1 MTRGFP
7 AYIHFAILRPYTWV
21 WPFISSDEEVWYS
34 RTDVFAPESFSSR
47 LLLLSRR
54 GDIFRRAVLA
64 GNYAVVVMDQSVHLL
79 FLNGTTVLKDTIGDV
94 GIGTP
99 WEDSVAVLDNTVL
112 WATAQGI
119 RVLQVASETNVDG
132 NRATLSWLTDLRF
145 ESWFREA
152 AQNGDRVDTGVD
164 RTNQTFR
171 FRRFKGNNVYQV
183 LQFSLR
189 TNRWTLLDDDN
200 GLRYASS
207 RYVEADE
214 KALPAMYSVDATGAA
229 LEVNLRSRSTAYA
242 ECIVQSNLVSPDWDV
257 RTDSLRHLVRPVFSP
272 LMVGDVIRFL
282 SHTPAV
288 QDTVRTVLT
297 AGYFSITFDPVPGLS
312 RMDSFVIGATRFRRR
327 YAPMQ
332 GARRENFKTLYENLL
347 RLRKGET
354 SGQLT
359 LRWYEDLS
367 NTPRTEQ
374 LFGVDGEGPINVLGS
389 KDAQGS
395 ALELELESL
404 DVNSDFEIESVEAA
418 IREETDSVVE
428 TS

>member
-1 MTRGFP
+1 
-7 AYIHFAILRPYTWV
+7 
-21 WPFISSDEEVWYS
+21 
-34 RTDVFAPESFSSR
+34 
-47 LLLLSRR
+47 
-54 GDIFRRAVLA
+54 
-64 GNYAVVVMDQSVHLL
+64 
-79 FLNGTTVLKDTIGDV
+79 
-94 GIGTP
+94 
-99 WEDSVAVLDNTVL
+99 
-112 WATAQGI
+112 
-119 RVLQVASETNVDG
+119 
-132 NRATLSWLTDLRF
+132 
-145 ESWFREA
+145 
-152 AQNGDRVDTGVD
+152 
-164 RTNQTFR
+164 
-171 FRRFKGNNVYQV
+171 
-183 LQFSLR
+183 
-189 TNRWTLLDDDN
+189 
-200 GLRYASS
+200 
-207 RYVEADE
+207 
-214 KALPAMYSVDATGAA
+214 
-229 LEVNLRSRSTAYA
+229 
-242 ECIVQSNLVSPDWDV
+242 
-257 RTDSLRHLVRPVFSP
+257 
-272 LMVGDVIRFL
+272 MVGDVIRFL

-404 DVNSDFEIESVEAA
+404 GVNSDFEIESVEAA